1 MAVPLASAEQAEAAE
16 SIKSPAL
23 PSIGALLRIT
33 FEKWYIDNI
42 PRHAAALSYYTLF
55 AVAPLLLLS
64 VEIIGL
70 MYGQDAAKAQVIR
83 QVEHYVNS
91 PETAALV
98 QTILDNALPSSAS
111 WWVTAVVVIVLIY
124 GASSVFGELP
134 IVLNLIWGAPLYR
147 RKGIWGPLFGQLLAV
162 IMVIISGLLLVFAV
176 VIANWNTLANN
187 WAYRYLG
194 VDPSYSEWSYFL
206 MLFSLLAAVFA
217 LIYKF
222 IPNVTIAWHD
232 VLIGSIATAF
242 LISIARLLISLY
254 LGYSRISS
262 MFGAAGSLVILL
274 LWVYYSAQIFFL
286 GAEFTHVYG
295 RTYGAQR
302 RTQPSPPSTNAV
314 AEDQLEQGEGDSL
327 SQATHDKNAAEVIT
341 AEIQAI
347 KPLELE
353 PAEPVTLDV
362 SNEQPAKP
370 PLPTRVRNRVSSV
383 RSRMAQL
390 IALPIKL
397 TRPLRE
403 IVLAVSVIGAL
414 SLAALFG
421 IPWRKRRNDDTQP

>member
-1 MAVPLASAEQAEAAE
+1 MAVPIAQTEAEESAE
-16 SIKSPAL
+16 STAL
-23 PSIGALLRIT
+23 PSIGALLRMT

-55 AVAPLLLLS
+55 AVAPLLLLA
-64 VEIIGL
+64 VEIMGL
-70 MYGQDAAKAQVIR
+70 IDGQEAAEAQVVR

-98 QTILDNALPSSAS
+98 QTILDNALPSTAS
-111 WWVTAVVVIVLIY
+111 WWVTGVIVIVLIY
-124 GASSVFGELP
+124 GASSVFGELQ
-134 IVLNLIWGAPLYR
+134 IVLNMIWGAPLYHR
-147 RKGIWGPLFGQLLAV
+147 DDIWGLLFGRLLAV
-162 IMVIISGLLLVFAV
+162 IMVIISGLLLVFAMA
-176 VIANWNTLANN
+176 IANWNTMASD

-206 MLFSLLAAVFA
+206 MLFGLLAAVFA

-222 IPNVTIAWHD
+222 MPNVTIAWHE

-254 LGYSRISS
+254 LSYSRINS

-302 RTQPSPPSTNAV
+302 RTQLAPEATNV
-314 AEDQLEQGEGDSL
+314 VEEDQPKRDEENNR
-327 SQATHDKNAAEVIT
+327 SQITHDQKSAEIIT
-341 AEIQAI
+341 AEIKAI

-353 PAEPVTLDV
+353 PAEPVTLNV
-362 SNEQPAKP
+362 NNEQPAKP
-370 PLPTRVRNRVSSV
+370 RLPTRVRNRVNTA
-383 RSRMAQL
+383 RSRMAQI
-390 IALPIKL
+390 IAFPIKL

-421 IPWRKRRNDDTQP
+421 IPWRKRRTDETQL